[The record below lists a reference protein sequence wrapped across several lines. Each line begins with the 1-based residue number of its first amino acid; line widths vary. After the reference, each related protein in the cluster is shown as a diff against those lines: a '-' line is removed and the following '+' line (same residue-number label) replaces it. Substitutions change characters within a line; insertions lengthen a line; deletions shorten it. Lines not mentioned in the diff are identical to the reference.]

1 MVKRKSTFGEIRS
14 KFLVVHPDIDQEK
27 EELRNVL
34 IETSDGCIACPMV
47 CLSKSEGGRIW
58 PTKGPHPPRWGTFST
73 KAWRRDDI
81 ANCPFS
87 NEVGEGGSRHLARDG

>member
-58 PTKGPHPPRWGTFST
+58 PTKGPHPDRATWRETDEVPLVVCDSAFSC
-73 KAWRRDDI
+73 
-81 ANCPFS
+81 NPL
-87 NEVGEGGSRHLARDG
+87 NESVGV